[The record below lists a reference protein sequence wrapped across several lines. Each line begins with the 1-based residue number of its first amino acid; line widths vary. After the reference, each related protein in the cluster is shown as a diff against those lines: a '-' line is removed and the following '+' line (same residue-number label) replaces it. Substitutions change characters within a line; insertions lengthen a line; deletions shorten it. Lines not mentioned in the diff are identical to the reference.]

1 MIQLLEV
8 LDLNVKLFEY
18 QPRKKA
24 APAHATVKTKGSKGG
39 STKSN
44 QNNQDNKERLK
55 SLENAIMNP
64 TAARDML
71 KRRREMELRAGM
83 IYL

>member
-8 LDLNVKLFEY
+8 LDLGVKLFEY
-18 QPRKKA
+18 QPRKKVA
-24 APAHATVKTKGSKGG
+24 LATRKGRNSA
-39 STKSN
+39 SSAN
-44 QNNQDNKERLK
+44 SAVNNENKERLK

-71 KRRREMELRAGM
+71 RRRKEMESIRGTYKLKTRN
-83 IYL
+83 